1 MELKITPTW
10 VTTTS
15 CWDTLKFKINV
26 NYIIK

>member
-1 MELKITPTW
+1 MENTFEIIW

-15 CWDTLKFKINV
+15 WDHKLPSKINV

>member
-1 MELKITPTW
+1 MEVTITPDW

-15 CWDTLKFKINV
+15 WDHIIPFKINV